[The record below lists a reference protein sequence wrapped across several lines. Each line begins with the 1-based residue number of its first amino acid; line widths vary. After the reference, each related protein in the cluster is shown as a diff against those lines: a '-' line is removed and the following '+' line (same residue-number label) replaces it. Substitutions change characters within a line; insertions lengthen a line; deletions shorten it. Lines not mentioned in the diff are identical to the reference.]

1 MIIIILF
8 RSILRTCA
16 FISPFGSIIP
26 FISDIFSFLLFI
38 IGQVIYPRSCRSVH
52 FCPEGSLISA
62 TMIFTI
68 IQAVLSDISL
78 IMIFSCELQGNL
90 FPALGLW
97 CGGSSNSWFIYVHV
111 TFCCFVFGCFSQYFF
126 TFYVRIQS
134 VILYFLLRLLQWSI
148 YWWGGGYS

>member
-16 FISPFGSIIP
+16 FLSPFGSIIP
-26 FISDIFSFLLFI
+26 FISHIFSFLLFI

-97 CGGSSNSWFIYVHV
+97 CGGSSNS
-111 TFCCFVFGCFSQYFF
+111 
-126 TFYVRIQS
+126 
-134 VILYFLLRLLQWSI
+134 
-148 YWWGGGYS
+148 